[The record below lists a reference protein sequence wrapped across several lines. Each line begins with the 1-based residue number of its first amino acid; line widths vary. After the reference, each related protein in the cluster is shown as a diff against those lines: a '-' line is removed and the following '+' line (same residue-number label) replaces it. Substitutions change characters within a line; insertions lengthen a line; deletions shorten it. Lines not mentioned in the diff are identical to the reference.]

1 MKAFSQFVREAYA
14 VLDSTRFERRT
25 PTSSELK
32 AASVKPPK
40 EDYILEAALPPP
52 GTTRGAVTMY
62 KKPQPNISPQTP
74 LTSSRQ
80 TLRNFGQDYKRRELI
95 AANKAELG
103 QPNYIGGGIFVIRR
117 KQGMADIR
125 GTQPPRQQPPATQ
138 PPRQQPPATQPPRQ
152 QPPATQ
158 PPRQQRP
165 ATQPPRQQ
173 RPATQPPRQ
182 QRPATGQIVAA
193 AGGKGGTV
201 TVGTKYAAT
210 LGGQKGYVTYDAA
223 GKKSF
228 TANEPAAAKPQPTGK
243 PIAAAPAP
251 AAPTPAPAPERVN
264 LRDRDPRA
272 RGNFDPRYD
281 KKPSAPS
288 QPTAQ
293 PTGPERGSNENN
305 TTDPEKKDPRQRRIS
320 QKYDIFPFTPRK
332 AEETD

>member
-25 PTSSELK
+25 PTFSELE

-52 GTTRGAVTMY
+52 GTTSGAVTMY
-62 KKPQPNISPQTP
+62 KKPQPNISPRTP

-80 TLRNFGQDYKRRELI
+80 TQRNFGQDYARQERVLSAR
-95 AANKAELG
+95 AA
-103 QPNYIGGGIFVIRR
+103 GGSGL
-117 KQGMADIR
+117 ADIR
-125 GTQPPRQQPPATQ
+125 GTQ

-173 RPATQPPRQ
+173 RPAT
-182 QRPATGQIVAA
+182 GQIVAA

-201 TVGTKYAAT
+201 TVGRQYAAT
-210 LGGQKGYVTYDAA
+210 LGGQKGYVTYDAT

-228 TANEPAAAKPQPTGK
+228 TANEPAAKPQPTGK
-243 PIAAAPAP
+243 PIAAAPE
-251 AAPTPAPAPERVN
+251 TPAEKPAEKAKPAKIDYGVGEITTIQRQNPALTPKDIERIKQ
-264 LRDRDPRA
+264 
-272 RGNFDPRYD
+272 RG
-281 KKPSAPS
+281 KPGDGSAPMT
-288 QPTAQ
+288 PTFAATPPPKPAGNPSGGTSTQ
-293 PTGPERGSNENN
+293 NK